1 MLDWCVFRDL
11 GRFPSL
17 DLRISYFSDMSSRLR
32 PELNFFLT
40 FEPFFEDPESEE
52 ETDSARPW

>member
-1 MLDWCVFRDL
+1 MLDWCVFCDL
-11 GRFPSL
+11 GRFASL
-17 DLRISYFSDMSSRLR
+17 DFRISYLSGISSGLG
-32 PELNFFLT
+32 PKLFFLT